1 MSWDGNANKK
11 QMVTLDELNA
21 YMQKREKEL
30 LDEMMEEIQIR
41 IGLLFDGKDI
51 DQTVN
56 LIHLRNLS
64 KLLWQRMVKQQE
76 LRT

>member
-11 QMVTLDELNA
+11 QMVTLDQLNA